1 MEKTTSKPRKAEPN
15 LRKQNNNNNN
25 NNNNE
30 K

>member
-25 NNNNE
+25 NNNE